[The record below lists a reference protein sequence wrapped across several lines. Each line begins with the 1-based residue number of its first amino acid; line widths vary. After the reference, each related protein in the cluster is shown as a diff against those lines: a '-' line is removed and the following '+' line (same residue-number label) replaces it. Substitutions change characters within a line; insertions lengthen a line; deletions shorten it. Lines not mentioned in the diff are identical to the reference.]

1 MEQGFKI
8 AFAPISRHRRPR
20 RLAPARLKSHQQ
32 GDKTTIGKTKSFFLV
47 PCFASLT
54 ERYLYR
60 TRHPVGSRKLGFIP
74 LGSII
79 SLIPSRQIGLGEAP
93 AHENQGRESSSTV
106 DLRYCRSVKSPR
118 HKPGQASTSP
128 GKPSSLVRAIRATLS
143 NRLARSLVVHQAESQ
158 RASWSPSSC
167 ASRLKSVHQARAYE
181 LAPANHDPE
190 QQSGCLPYSLVAQ
203 NLLEAAALTH

>member
-128 GKPSSLVRAIRATLS
+128 ANQVHLSERYERRCRTGLLGRWSSTRRSRSEHLG
-143 NRLARSLVVHQAESQ
+143 ARPAAQA
-158 RASWSPSSC
+158 
-167 ASRLKSVHQARAYE
+167 
-181 LAPANHDPE
+181 
-190 QQSGCLPYSLVAQ
+190 G
-203 NLLEAAALTH
+203 